1 MGYRVCLARFC
12 ARRCHAVK
20 AYRAVRGL
28 SLGLAHSGLR
38 YQALTCASENLAN
51 PRQPTKRRSCL
62 SGTAHA
68 SFTTAGV
75 GFPGHKSCCIPP
87 VPSPTHVSAAQ
98 HTDEYRRDAAKHIYQ
113 RLPERI
119 YKGKLPPLLKAVVVV
134 DIHIDTTG
142 QVVVIDWV
150 RVPKHSP
157 DVTHDIEQAIRQSA
171 PFPAPHYLKR
181 VNFTETW
188 LWHRSGRF
196 QLNTLTEGQ
205 Q

>member
-1 MGYRVCLARFC
+1 MQLRLIGQF
-12 ARRCHAVK
+12 
-20 AYRAVRGL
+20 G
-28 SLGLAHSGLR
+28 GLALALLIAACATKPLHAPVKTSPTPDNR
-38 YQALTCASENLAN
+38 PSDADVTVAPPMQASPPQELVFPATSPAAS
-51 PRQPTKRRSCL
+51 
-62 SGTAHA
+62 
-68 SFTTAGV
+68 
-75 GFPGHKSCCIPP
+75 PP